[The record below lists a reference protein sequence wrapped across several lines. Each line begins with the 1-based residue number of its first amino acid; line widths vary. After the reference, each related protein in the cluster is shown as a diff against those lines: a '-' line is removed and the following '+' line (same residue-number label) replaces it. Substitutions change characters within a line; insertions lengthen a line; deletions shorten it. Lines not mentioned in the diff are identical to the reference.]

1 MKRRPDERGP
11 RRRPVIPGEAGGAK
25 PVALTARDTRHA
37 LPGAGEDRPVVAPPP
52 SPSPPPSP
60 VRPDA
65 TGPADRAERPDRTD
79 RHGLRAVGGTGTGGR
94 TGTGPRGARSKGPST
109 GPGNGPGNGPHSS
122 GGAAAEILRARLRE
136 RTADLQRV
144 KAEYDNYRKRVRRD
158 HQAVREV
165 AVANVL
171 TGLLPVLDALDA
183 ARAQGAASEGDL
195 LLARALEERLAALG
209 LTSLGEPGDPFD
221 PSVHEALDHVRSDTV
236 TGPTCVA
243 VHRPGY
249 RVGRHL
255 LRPAEVTVAEPRT
268 P

>member
-1 MKRRPDERGP
+1 MNRRPDERGP
-11 RRRPVIPGEAGGAK
+11 RRRPVVTGEAGRGK
-25 PVALTARDTRHA
+25 PVALTARRARQA
-37 LPGAGEDRPVVAPPP
+37 LPGADEERPAVAPPT
-52 SPSPPPSP
+52 SP
-60 VRPDA
+60 VRRPDGP
-65 TGPADRAERPDRTD
+65 GPAQRGERAGRAERR
-79 RHGLRAVGGTGTGGR
+79 GLRAVGGTGTGAG
-94 TGTGPRGARSKGPST
+94 TGTSAGSRRRKGPGT
-109 GPGNGPGNGPHSS
+109 RPGNGPSS
-122 GGAAAEILRARLRE
+122 GGAADDLLRARLRE

-171 TGLLPVLDALDA
+171 AGLLPVLDALDA
-183 ARAQGAASEGDL
+183 ARAQGAASEGDRL
-195 LLARALEERLAALG
+195 LTRVLEERLAALG

-221 PSVHEALDHVRSDTV
+221 PSVHQALDHVRSNTV
-236 TGPTCVA
+236 TAPTCVV

-249 RVGRHL
+249 RVGGQL